1 MSDPR
6 HELGLRA
13 ERATA
18 TWLTECGWRVLARRW
33 RSTGGEIDLVCLDG
47 SGTLVAVE
55 VKLRRTARAG
65 SAVEALDRRRL
76 GRLRASLSDYAR
88 GTDHWPAGLR
98 IDLVTATPEGSG
110 WRLARL
116 VGVDAW

>member
-13 ERATA
+13 ESATA
-18 TWLTECGWRVLARRW
+18 TWLTQRGWRVLALRW
-33 RSTGGEIDLVCLDG
+33 RSPAGEIDLVCLDG

-55 VKLRRTARAG
+55 VKLRRTGRAG
-65 SAVEALDRRRL
+65 TAVEALDRRRL
-76 GRLRASLSDYAR
+76 GRLRAALSDYAR
-88 GTDHWPAGLR
+88 ITRTGRAGLR
-98 IDLVTATPEGSG
+98 VDLVTATPEGSG
-110 WRLARL
+110 WRLVRL